1 MGVRFPLGARF
12 YESCL
17 RTNYLCATLDRRKNI
32 RTKIRRIEG
41 RIPGSFPAECRIHPD
56 RSSFLRNSFSF
67 LVSWVVGI
75 PRLWPARDSCQN
87 VPCFGGSGQTLAR
100 NGRCLFTTSVPSNQT
115 IPASSREV
123 HGFRGTTPP
132 ESAGRN
138 NQFGKKCDGTVLN
151 MAINII
157 GDDMYIAPKFYV
169 PPSKRVWIDVECQ
182 RAANLYILPESSYEQ
197 FRAGQNIGSNL
208 RSLRLG
214 TTAFLEMI
222 LLDWEPNSNFRL
234 IISNTPGGQSAAFYR
249 VSNVA

>member
-1 MGVRFPLGARF
+1 
-12 YESCL
+12 
-17 RTNYLCATLDRRKNI
+17 
-32 RTKIRRIEG
+32 
-41 RIPGSFPAECRIHPD
+41 
-56 RSSFLRNSFSF
+56 
-67 LVSWVVGI
+67 
-75 PRLWPARDSCQN
+75 
-87 VPCFGGSGQTLAR
+87 
-100 NGRCLFTTSVPSNQT
+100 
-115 IPASSREV
+115 
-123 HGFRGTTPP
+123 
-132 ESAGRN
+132 
-138 NQFGKKCDGTVLN
+138 

-208 RSLRLG
+208 RSRRLG